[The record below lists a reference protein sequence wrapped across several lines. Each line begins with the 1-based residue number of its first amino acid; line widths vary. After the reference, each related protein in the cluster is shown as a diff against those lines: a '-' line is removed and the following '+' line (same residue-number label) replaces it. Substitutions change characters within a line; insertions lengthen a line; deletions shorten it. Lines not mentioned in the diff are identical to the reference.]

1 MTTPDSSETF
11 SPNTAYPD
19 RDDAIKIE
27 YPEGSVALVTGGGS
41 GIGLAIAHALAE
53 TGVAVALSG
62 RRADVLDRAV
72 EKIRDTGGRALA
84 VAGNVCS
91 PKDAERM
98 VAETVAGL
106 GSLHILINNAGIARG
121 GALDEMSAEDLD
133 AVIDIDL
140 KGPMH
145 MVRAALPELR
155 KHRGEE
161 RAAVVNISSSVTLS
175 PVPNFSVY
183 SAAKAGLEMLTR
195 CLALDLA
202 KDRIRVNAIAPGV
215 VETPIFETM
224 MPAKAVSRA
233 MKQFAE
239 STPLG
244 RVGQPSDVARLALFL
259 AGPQSAWITGAIIP
273 ADGGLSLAG

>member
-1 MTTPDSSETF
+1 MTTPDSPGTF
-11 SPNTAYPD
+11 SPNTAYPG
-19 RDDAIKIE
+19 RDDAVKIE
-27 YPEGSVALVTGGGS
+27 YPEKSVALITGGGS
-41 GIGLAIAHALAE
+41 GIGLAIAHALAAA
-53 TGVAVALSG
+53 GVAVALTG
-62 RRADVLDRAV
+62 RRAEVLESAI
-72 EKIRDTGGRALA
+72 EGIRRSGGRAVA
-84 VAGNVCS
+84 VAGDVCS
-91 PKDAERM
+91 SGDAARM

-106 GSLHILINNAGIARG
+106 GGLHILINNAGIARG
-121 GALDEMSAEDLD
+121 GPLDQMSAEDLD

-145 MVRAALPELR
+145 MIRAALPELR
-155 KHRGEE
+155 KSRDEE
-161 RAAVVNISSSVTLS
+161 RAAIVNISSSVTLN
-175 PVPNFSVY
+175 PAPNFSVY

-233 MKQFAE
+233 MRQFAE

-244 RVGQPSDVARLALFL
+244 RVGKPTDIARLAVFL
-259 AGPQSAWITGAIIP
+259 AGPQSAWITGAIVP